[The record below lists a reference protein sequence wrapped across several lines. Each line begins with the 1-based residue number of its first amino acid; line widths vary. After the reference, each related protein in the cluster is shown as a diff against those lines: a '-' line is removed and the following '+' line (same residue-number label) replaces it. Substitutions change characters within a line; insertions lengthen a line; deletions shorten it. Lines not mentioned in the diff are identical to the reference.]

1 MDYEECER
9 LIHIYLEKR
18 EVENAINAMVNRN
31 EKRLIIDL
39 DKLREYNADLVNE
52 IIKRPS
58 KVIGLFEDH
67 LNSLIDQDEV
77 NQKVKDKQKLSN
89 KTETYKVS
97 FTGNFGKNMIS
108 PRGLNANLANQL
120 VCIQGIVTRTSIVR
134 PKLVKSYHYCEE
146 TKQGTVKDYYDQY
159 SSNNNISENLLA
171 GGKVLT
177 DKNKGAQ
184 FTNNSVP
191 MKDIHGNPLSFEY
204 GLSEF
209 RDFQVILVQEPPE
222 RTPLGQ
228 LPRSIEVVLQDDL
241 VDKVKPG
248 DRMQI
253 VGLFKCVAS
262 QSTSFSGNFKTVLI
276 ASSLH
281 SLTTEINVPKISGD
295 DLREIKK
302 IAESNDCIE
311 ILSRS
316 LAPSIW
322 GADYIKKALILQLL
336 GGVEKNLENG
346 THLRGDINIMLI
358 GDPSTAKSQ
367 FLRHVLSIAPNSINT
382 TGRGSTGVGLTAAVV
397 VDKDTGERHLEAGA
411 MVLGDRGI
419 VCIDEFDKMN
429 DADRVAIHEVMEQQT
444 VTIAKAGIHV
454 SLNARCSV
462 LAAANPIFGEYQK
475 DMDASKNIGL
485 PDSLLSRFDCVF
497 IVLDEN
503 SSEQDRKISDRVIK
517 NHMFPAETI
526 SILTGF
532 DDKIIEPDI
541 HLDDFGENQVYE
553 KFNQLLHGKNKNPI
567 LTKSFLKKYLF
578 YAKKIVEPI
587 LSDEAKDYITKCWTD
602 LRVEF
607 DNNGKGTSSN
617 FYKAAPV
624 TVRTLETLIRL
635 STAHAKARLSKSV
648 NIIDCSF
655 AEELLRFTFT
665 GGKLDKKIIG
675 EIEEEQEDDDYDKDD
690 KEDDIGNS
698 HGSNSRNK
706 KSQKITISDKK
717 SKKTNIKKSTVD
729 VNINIS
735 KSNAKDVLVKDKTK
749 DDSLEVTD
757 EMESKLFKLLSKNFN
772 KFDGEIP
779 VNALYDIVKSDDSVS
794 SLITNQRHL
803 ILILEKLHNKANIFY
818 STEKEG
824 GSVLQL

>member
-77 NQKVKDKQKLSN
+77 NQKVKDKQKLTN

-159 SSNNNISENLLA
+159 SSTNNISDNLLA
-171 GGKVLT
+171 GGKVLS

-262 QSTSFSGNFKTVLI
+262 QSTSFSGNFKTVLL

-302 IAESNDCIE
+302 IAESHDCLE

-322 GADYIKKALILQLL
+322 GADFIKKALILQLL

-578 YAKKIVEPI
+578 YAKKVAEPA

-635 STAHAKARLSKSV
+635 STAHAKARLSKTV
-648 NIIDCSF
+648 NTIDCVF
-655 AEELLRFTFT
+655 AEELLRFTYT
-665 GGKLDKKIIG
+665 GGKLSKPQIDD
-675 EIEEEQEDDDYDKDD
+675 IEEEEEDNDDDD
-690 KEDDIGNS
+690 EDTGKS
-698 HGSNSRNK
+698 HGSNSKNK
-706 KSQKITISDKK
+706 KNKKVVISDKK
-717 SKKTNIKKSTVD
+717 SKKSTVKKTVVD

-735 KSNAKDVLVKDKTK
+735 KSNVKEGSLKEKSKDEN
-749 DDSLEVTD
+749 LEVTE
-757 EMESKLFKLLSKNFN
+757 EMESKLFKLLSKTFS
-772 KFDGEIP
+772 KFDGSIAI
-779 VNALYDIVKSDDSVS
+779 NDLYDIVKSDETVS
-794 SLITNQRHL
+794 TLIINQRHL
-803 ILILEKLHNKANIFY
+803 ILVIEKLHANGNIFY
-818 STEKEG
+818 STENEG
-824 GSVLQL
+824 GTVLQL